1 MFGLNLK
8 IYGICIGTVAF
19 SLIMCILNGTSVRK
33 YSGYKPDIRKTFV
46 KPAIASVI
54 MSVVVYAVYFVIH
67 KVLHSNV
74 IGVGVSVLVGMVVY
88 GAALLLIK
96 GLTEEEL
103 HSFPK
108 GELIIRIAKKFH
120 LL

>member
-1 MFGLNLK
+1 MDCRYENIPVSSRYYVVHKALHIN
-8 IYGICIGTVAF
+8 
-19 SLIMCILNGTSVRK
+19 
-33 YSGYKPDIRKTFV
+33 
-46 KPAIASVI
+46 AI
-54 MSVVVYAVYFVIH
+54 SVVVA
-67 KVLHSNV
+67 
-74 IGVGVSVLVGMVVY
+74 VLVGMIVY
-88 GAALLLIK
+88 AAALLLIK